1 MNAAR
6 DALLERITAW
16 AGSRNDVR
24 GALLVGSAAR
34 SVSPADEHSDL
45 DVVLFVTEPRAWLDE
60 ASWVREIGDPWV
72 TFIEPTGVGHG
83 WERRVLFA
91 DGVDVDFSLFP
102 PPDASDEAAIA
113 ARHIHGVLQRGARAL
128 ADPEGFLATM
138 LDEARAAPP
147 VLRAET
153 PSAAELANL
162 VGDLLYHVVWTARK
176 ALRGE
181 GWVAAECI
189 NGHMAPNLARLATWH
204 AVVVNGVTDTWHA
217 GRFLERWADP
227 RAVSGLARSL
237 TDTTPQRMGEA
248 LAACLELCELLAG
261 ELGPPIGQP
270 YPTDAHRRVAAW
282 LREHPIA

>member
-1 MNAAR
+1 MNPAR
-6 DALLERITAW
+6 DALLGRITAW
-16 AGSRNDVR
+16 AKRRDDIR

-45 DVVLFVTEPRAWLDE
+45 DVVLFVVEPTAWLED
-60 ASWVREIGDPWV
+60 ASWVREIGEAWV
-72 TFIEPTGVGHG
+72 TFVEPTGVGHG

-102 PPDASDEAAIA
+102 PPGLSDEAAIA
-113 ARHIHGVLQRGARAL
+113 ARHVHGVLQRGARVL
-128 ADPEGFLATM
+128 ADPDGVLAP
-138 LDEARAAPP
+138 LIAEAVAAPP
-147 VLRAET
+147 APRTET
-153 PSAAELANL
+153 PTPAELANV
-162 VGDLLYHVVWTARK
+162 VGDLQYHVVWAARK

-181 GWVAAECI
+181 RWVAAECI
-189 NGHMAPNLARLATWH
+189 NAHMGSRLATLATWH

-227 RAVSGLARSL
+227 RAASGLGRAM
-237 TDTTPQRMGEA
+237 TDTTPERIGAA

-261 ELGPPIGQP
+261 EIGPLIGQP

-282 LREHPIA
+282 LAEHPIA